1 MRNNDDT
8 KQAAA
13 SMARRLRGVVG
24 EQAVE
29 RVARQT
35 GLLQRKRKVSPLGLV
50 VACLST
56 LGTGPVTWLADI
68 LRTFNK
74 NSAAPVQYKPFHNQ
88 LRKKAFA
95 EFVRRLLVEALTTLT
110 QPVLQAVPEGKLARF
125 RDIVLHDGTSLALKD
140 TLAAQWP
147 GRFTKISPAAVELH
161 VTMNAFED
169 GPVAITLTADKEAER
184 QFAPSADELEGCLLL
199 QDRGYQSQQLFCEFK
214 ANDVSF
220 IVRGTK
226 NIRPVIRA
234 ARDHHG
240 RRCRHLRRL
249 YGKTLSWKFLPQGQ
263 HLDLDIEWPGANG
276 RSYVGRLVVFYKRG
290 KRNTKE
296 FTYLHTN
303 LDRAE
308 FSATE
313 VGQLYRLRWQ
323 IELLFKEWKSHA
335 NLHKFDTSMPAIAQA
350 MLWASLIVAIIKRG
364 LAHAAEQVLGIE
376 LSTERVAKAARHFLD
391 DILGALSSAGRSLTR
406 AVRDAF
412 EFFRDNA
419 RRAHPERDRRTGR
432 LAPGLRPIVCLT
444 AAEGLT
450 TNL

>member
-1 MRNNDDT
+1 MRKDNDT

-24 EQAVE
+24 EEAVE
-29 RVARQT
+29 RVARET
-35 GLLQRKRKVSPLGLV
+35 GFVQRKRKISPLGLV

-56 LGTGPVTWLADI
+56 LGTGPVAWLADI

-74 NSAAPVQYKPFHNQ
+74 NSAASVRYKPFHNQ
-88 LRKKAFA
+88 LRKKAFP
-95 EFVRRLLVEALTTLT
+95 EFLRRLLVEALTTLT
-110 QPVLQAVPEGKLARF
+110 RPVLEAVPEGKLARF
-125 RDIVLHDGTSLALKD
+125 RDIVVHDGTSLALKD
-140 TLAAQWP
+140 TLADQWP
-147 GRFTKISPAAVELH
+147 GRFTKVSPAAVELH

-169 GPVAITLTADKEAER
+169 CPVAITLAADKEAER
-184 QFAPSADELEGCLLL
+184 QFAPNADELKGCLLL
-199 QDRGYQSQQLFCEFK
+199 EDRGYQSQKLFCEFK

-240 RRCRHLRRL
+240 RRRRHLRRL
-249 YGKTLSWKFLPQGQ
+249 EGKTLSWKLLRQAEN
-263 HLDLDIEWPGANG
+263 LDLDIEWPGANG

-290 KRNTKE
+290 RRNAKE

-335 NLHKFDTSMPAIAQA
+335 NLRKFDTSMPAIAEGL
-350 MLWASLIVAIIKRG
+350 LWASLIVAIIKRG
-364 LAHAAEQVLGIE
+364 LAHAAEYMLGIE

-391 DILGALSSAGRSLTR
+391 DILRALFSGGGSLSA

-412 EFFRDNA
+412 DFFRDNA

-432 LAPGLRPIVCLT
+432 LAPGLRPIACLT
-444 AAEGLT
+444 
-450 TNL
+450 